1 VRCSTGEPR
10 TISPRWPVRLPARNI
25 GGPGIAALFARVFPL
40 SLALLGVFLGP
51 KRDERHLLVLL
62 GTIVILGAIL
72 VTIGLKQWSTLRR
85 TSYLELRDGEVILV
99 APAFLKEPWA
109 VPRTA
114 VASLTVH
121 DRKRR
126 ISDVLPSRPAAPI
139 PSLTAHAGRPNLT
152 VLLGRVLALA
162 PTARSFGVRPSSV
175 ADPRA
180 WNRAGRPVAGLRLR
194 LADPA
199 GGRACP
205 PGLVAA
211 PSGFSSLAF

>member
-1 VRCSTGEPR
+1 
-10 TISPRWPVRLPARNI
+10 
-25 GGPGIAALFARVFPL
+25 
-40 SLALLGVFLGP
+40 
-51 KRDERHLLVLL
+51 VLL

-126 ISDVLPSRPAAPI
+126 ISDVLPSHPAAPI